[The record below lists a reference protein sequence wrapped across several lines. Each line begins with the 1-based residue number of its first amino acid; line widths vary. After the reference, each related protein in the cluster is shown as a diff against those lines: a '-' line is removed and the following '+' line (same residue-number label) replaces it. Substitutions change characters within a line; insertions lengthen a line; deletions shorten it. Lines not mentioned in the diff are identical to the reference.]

1 MGGGGLGRW
10 VGGVAVVPV
19 FVLLVVGGGFAQ
31 DSSVVFFSLFRAPPG
46 TNFLLIRP
54 IVQHC
59 HKPPA

>member
-46 TNFLLIRP
+46 TNF
-54 IVQHC
+54 C
-59 HKPPA
+59 